1 MKITSVSLRRPVT
14 VLICTAALVF
24 FGLSALFSMGMQRI
38 PDIDFPIVSVTTTM
52 TGASATI
59 MDNDVADPIEEKLS
73 SISGVKN
80 ITSTS
85 YQGVSTTAVEFEL
98 EKDVD
103 AAAADVRDKV
113 NLAAA
118 DLPDEA
124 NTPVVQKFSSS
135 DQAIVSIAVTG
146 TMPYRERAEYA
157 DKVLKSRLESVDG
170 VGNVST
176 PGLRER
182 EIRVWLD
189 PAKLK
194 ARGLTVNDVS
204 AAIKKRHVD
213 LPSGSVKTERN
224 EFQLRLNA
232 EYSSVDELRTLPV
245 LVKEGAAV
253 RLGDVARV
261 EDGLEDRSSV
271 AMYNGEE
278 TILLNIARQRGTNE
292 VTVAD
297 NILRRVEELK
307 QSAPEGVEIKILANT
322 SDFIRRSMKGVG
334 SDIALAVGLCA
345 LIMLFFLQTLRATF
359 VTVITIPV
367 CLLGSFLFLK
377 AFGVTINNLSMMGIS
392 LSVGMV
398 VDATTVVLEN
408 IHRRMGTGI
417 RPLEASGQGT
427 DEVAFSVIAGG
438 LTTVAVFAPIT
449 FMGGIIGKFFFSFG
463 ITVVCTIV
471 ISVLLS
477 LSLTP
482 FISSRIMRTEE
493 SGLLPARMI
502 RSFLVSLEN
511 GYRRLLAMA
520 VRFRWIT
527 LGGALGFFVLGLF
540 FAANLGTSFFP
551 SEDRGEL
558 TLSFEL
564 ADGTALDESERFL
577 ARLDGIVRERKD
589 VDYTYGT
596 VAGGTGSEANKGSL
610 YLSFVSR
617 GERASLDEIKKELRR
632 EFERFP
638 DAILSIAERGGS
650 DITMNLSG
658 GDIVQLGTTAA
669 GILAELEGDARLT
682 DVDTDVR
689 LEKPQLNI
697 RLNRARADDLD
708 LDVRSLSEEISAY
721 FGGLKAGVF
730 KDGGYRYDIR
740 LMAEDSLRTSGDDIE
755 KISVFSGSGESVPL
769 AGLVDVK
776 RELAPN
782 VVKRLNRQPS
792 IEISANVSGI
802 SSGEGMAII
811 SAAASKHLPADGSVS
826 FGPSGQSQNMQE
838 DFRRIFTAMATVV
851 LLVYMVMAIQFES
864 FMHPFTIMFCLPL
877 LMPGA
882 FGMLYLAG
890 KSLDMMAFIGIILLV
905 GIVVNNG
912 IILVD
917 FINQERKRGVPKAEA
932 VVNAGPLRLRAI
944 LMTAFSTIV
953 GAIPVALGISE
964 GAELRQPMAIATV
977 GGLATSTLLT
987 LFVIP
992 VVYLVLDDLKEKSAS
1007 LVRWMRMGRTR
1018 RSVRGALE
1026 AAENIGG
1033 KS

>member
-1 MKITSVSLRRPVT
+1 
-14 VLICTAALVF
+14 
-24 FGLSALFSMGMQRI
+24 
-38 PDIDFPIVSVTTTM
+38 
-52 TGASATI
+52 
-59 MDNDVADPIEEKLS
+59 
-73 SISGVKN
+73 
-80 ITSTS
+80 
-85 YQGVSTTAVEFEL
+85 
-98 EKDVD
+98 
-103 AAAADVRDKV
+103 
-113 NLAAA
+113 
-118 DLPDEA
+118 
-124 NTPVVQKFSSS
+124 
-135 DQAIVSIAVTG
+135 
-146 TMPYRERAEYA
+146 
-157 DKVLKSRLESVDG
+157 
-170 VGNVST
+170 
-176 PGLRER
+176 
-182 EIRVWLD
+182 
-189 PAKLK
+189 
-194 ARGLTVNDVS
+194 
-204 AAIKKRHVD
+204 
-213 LPSGSVKTERN
+213 
-224 EFQLRLNA
+224 
-232 EYSSVDELRTLPV
+232 
-245 LVKEGAAV
+245 
-253 RLGDVARV
+253 
-261 EDGLEDRSSV
+261 
-271 AMYNGEE
+271 
-278 TILLNIARQRGTNE
+278 
-292 VTVAD
+292 
-297 NILRRVEELK
+297 
-307 QSAPEGVEIKILANT
+307 
-322 SDFIRRSMKGVG
+322 
-334 SDIALAVGLCA
+334 
-345 LIMLFFLQTLRATF
+345 
-359 VTVITIPV
+359 
-367 CLLGSFLFLK
+367 
-377 AFGVTINNLSMMGIS
+377 
-392 LSVGMV
+392 
-398 VDATTVVLEN
+398 
-408 IHRRMGTGI
+408 
-417 RPLEASGQGT
+417 QGT

-610 YLSFVSR
+610 YLSFVPR
-617 GERASLDEIKKELRR
+617 GERASLGEIKKELRR
-632 EFERFP
+632 EFDRFP

-769 AGLVDVK
+769 AGLVGVK